1 MGDSLP
7 EVEYSERAA
16 EQIEKLE
23 TEDGQRIV
31 SKLDDVIWK
40 PEHYLK
46 RLQGSGHDPADHRLR
61 VGPYRVLVDWRRDEG
76 MLFVTEVEHRDTI
89 YD

>member
-1 MGDSLP
+1 MGSSLP

-16 EQIEKLE
+16 EQIENLE
-23 TEDGQRIV
+23 TETGQRIV

-46 RLQGSGHDPADHRLR
+46 RLQGSEHDPADYRLR
-61 VGPYRVLVDWRRDEG
+61 VGDYRVLVDWRRDDEI
-76 MLFVTEVEHRDTI
+76 LFVTEVDHRDNI